1 MDSDNVSVLVTG
13 PTTVKSGKLFSITS
27 ATLQK
32 GMLRYV
38 TYVIFQNNFSHPRR
52 FHEISK
58 PKSVPLGNVVYLV
71 CCNNR
76 HRMEK
81 KKKKDEV

>member
-13 PTTVKSGKLFSITS
+13 PTTIKSGKRFSITS
-27 ATLQK
+27 VTLQK
-32 GMLRYV
+32 GMLRYI
-38 TYVIFQNNFSHPRR
+38 TYVIFQNNFSYPRR
-52 FHEISK
+52 FHVISK

-71 CCNNR
+71 CCNIR

-81 KKKKDEV
+81 KKKDEV